1 MVMAKTAS
9 LNATNRPVSRCTE
22 GESAPALPPGARAI
36 ASQCAQRITEDTPAA
51 PRRGGRA
58 CIAARAAS
66 TAAGLNPSLGARKL
80 VRKAILEPDNNEIY
94 AAYTLIREN
103 LHINDPG
110 GRDDTFDCVGQGDP
124 C

>member
-36 ASQCAQRITEDTPAA
+36 ASQRAQRITEDTPAA
-51 PRRGGRA
+51 PRRDRRA

-66 TAAGLNPSLGARKL
+66 TAAGLNPSLGARKV

-94 AAYTLIREN
+94 AAYTLIRGEPP
-103 LHINDPG
+103 HKRSWED
-110 GRDDTFDCVGQGDP
+110 
-124 C
+124 

>member
-1 MVMAKTAS
+1 MAKTAS

-22 GESAPALPPGARAI
+22 GGSAPALPPGARAI
-36 ASQCAQRITEDTPAA
+36 ASQRIQRITEDTPAA

-58 CIAARAAS
+58 CIAAP

-103 LHINDPG
+103 LHIDDPG
-110 GRDDTFDCVGQGDP
+110 RTR
-124 C
+124 

>member
-9 LNATNRPVSRCTE
+9 LKATNRPVSRYTE

-36 ASQCAQRITEDTPAA
+36 ASQRITEDTPAA

-58 CIAARAAS
+58 CVAAS
-66 TAAGLNPSLGARKL
+66 TAAGLNPSLGARKV

-110 GRDDTFDCVGQGDP
+110 RTR
-124 C
+124 

>member
-1 MVMAKTAS
+1 MTVIAKTAS
-9 LNATNRPVSRCTE
+9 LNATNRPVSRYTE

-36 ASQCAQRITEDTPAA
+36 ASQRTERITEETPAA

-66 TAAGLNPSLGARKL
+66 TAAGLNPSLGARKV

-103 LHINDPG
+103 LQINDS
-110 GRDDTFDCVGQGDP
+110 GRAR
-124 C
+124 

>member
-9 LNATNRPVSRCTE
+9 LKATNRPVSRCAE

-36 ASQCAQRITEDTPAA
+36 ASQRIQRITEDTSAA

-66 TAAGLNPSLGARKL
+66 TAAGLNPSLGARKV
-80 VRKAILEPDNNEIY
+80 VRKPIREPEINEIY

-103 LHINDPG
+103 LHITILG